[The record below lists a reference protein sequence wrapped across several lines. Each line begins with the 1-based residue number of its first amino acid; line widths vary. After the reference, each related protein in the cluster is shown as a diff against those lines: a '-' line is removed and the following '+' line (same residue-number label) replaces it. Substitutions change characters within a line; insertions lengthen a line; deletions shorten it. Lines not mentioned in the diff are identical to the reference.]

1 MMQNIQTVLNAAI
14 TPSDFISTLLKKRG
28 LISPS
33 GQPLFS
39 YQISHEEYLSLRE
52 VTKRFYPKTSLTASH
67 HSHWAACFVL
77 FCSEWYRREYQTADG
92 WQWSPIWQEL
102 GLQLDQNDL
111 RQIVPM
117 GLELFWKRPVRRF
130 EVSGTRTF
138 LGSVFIEGGLPFQLI
153 RQSDNKFGSL
163 VWRVLKN
170 YFRVELL
177 GIELTELI
185 KQNVTYL
192 PSVFSE
198 SESIEL
204 IASVIRNLMRLAN
217 KVDLNNL
224 EQKPSEQLDKLI
236 PNWREQFPIPLDDE
250 TGRELLNNWLE
261 QASSASQSI
270 KNVQTKLTCD
280 HVIDIDTLKIKTKIT
295 FPKSLSFNIERSQVS
310 STRLELGLD
319 EGTKKSAQL
328 GSVYALFDGRVCK
341 VRPRVKS
348 IVVSRGN
355 PHTPLFVEL
364 TESGICRDRQEISA
378 SAFPIGE
385 TPIGFEEINNSLSY
399 CGQSSFSVKAKSI
412 YVLVSATARL
422 ESLSGVVDLE
432 KTLSY
437 QGTLLHWYKVFGE
450 VRVQDNGNRYRICT
464 NSTYNSSGAF
474 ELSGQELQWET
485 RPTRVYKG
493 LPKVIL
499 PDADSQTATNMFEFI
514 NDKPKHALKN
524 HEKYGIHTFSLKN
537 AEGDV
542 LLRRKLGV
550 LPDDL
555 MLNFHSTAQGVELH
569 IFTKTTIFVEV
580 VVEGAQC
587 EHSKQEHTHIYFLR
601 VGLKPPSTIRL
612 SISANL
618 GSDPIEIT
626 LPFPAAGVFGFDSK
640 GDELGTSLT
649 VPQLLGSKVL
659 LYSAKDYIET
669 FTLSVAL
676 KPICRNSPRFESKI
690 KVGNRPVSISLYSF
704 KERIMELFALSAL
717 DDGIDVEV
725 EIEIRNG
732 VNAKKYNVRKY
743 ITELEID
750 TTQNIVSFVDTSAI
764 DTFNEQPQAIR
775 IAEPERHSEY
785 LPAKKLGDIVVDRYE
800 LLPAMFKG
808 DVWLIIPGVG
818 NDLAFRPRLVNLNGE
833 QEKYAAQR
841 IDTLQS
847 AVRAYHP
854 MSNPDVIGLVMSDM
868 ADNIEHRSWG
878 YLRALWK
885 ETKHLPL
892 STFQVWH
899 EIAKNERALTVAL
912 FVFEMNE
919 EFIQKLDIELPI
931 FWEMIN
937 IDSWKQAI
945 KQYRLFIGRFLPDPK
960 IITSRLDEL
969 FLNLTS
975 CVSSFPAPFAH
986 FLIHNRFENKLSIT
1000 QAEFAFK
1007 QCWLQ
1012 DLKRTNSE
1020 LEPNDWPILLNG
1032 ALKKAISNCEV
1043 NGLLDCEYHQSSVV
1057 YYPAI
1062 SAAVAAGIMRI
1073 EDYVRLDPNAIY
1085 EMKKIREFDRDWFGA
1100 AYSYFVSL
1108 YEKMNKENEA

>member
-1 MMQNIQTVLNAAI
+1 MMQNTQTVLNAAV

-28 LISPS
+28 FDSPS

-39 YQISHEEYLSLRE
+39 YQISHEEYLTLRE
-52 VTKRFYPKTSLTASH
+52 VTKRFYPKTSLTASR
-67 HSHWAACFVL
+67 HSLWAACFVL
-77 FCSEWYRREYQTADG
+77 FCSEWYRREYQTTDG
-92 WQWSPIWQEL
+92 WQWYPIWQEL

-117 GLELFWKRPVRRF
+117 GLELFWKRPIRRF
-130 EVSGTRTF
+130 EISGTRTF

-217 KVDLNNL
+217 QVDLNNL

-236 PNWREQFPIPLDDE
+236 PNWREHFPIPLDDE
-250 TGRELLNNWLE
+250 TGRQLLNNWLE
-261 QASSASQSI
+261 QASDASQSI
-270 KNVQTKLTCD
+270 KNVHTKLTCD

-295 FPKSLSFNIERSQVS
+295 FPKSLSFNIERSQVN

-319 EGTKKSAQL
+319 EGVKKAAQL
-328 GSVYALFDGRVCK
+328 GSVYAQFEGRACK
-341 VRPRVKS
+341 VSPRVKS

-355 PHTPLFVEL
+355 PHTPLYVEL
-364 TESGICRDRQEISA
+364 TESGICRDRQELPA

-385 TPIGFEEINNSLSY
+385 TPIGFEEINNRLTY

-474 ELSGQELQWET
+474 ELSGQELQWDT
-485 RPTRVYKG
+485 KPTRVYKG
-493 LPKVIL
+493 LPKLMV
-499 PDADSQTATNMFEFI
+499 PDADNQTSTNMFEFI
-514 NDKPKHALKN
+514 NDKPKHALKS

-555 MLNFHSTAQGVELH
+555 TLNFHSTAQGVELH

-580 VVEGAQC
+580 LVQGAQC
-587 EHSKQEHTHIYFLR
+587 EHSKQEYTHIYALR
-601 VGLKPPSTIRL
+601 VGQKPPSTLRL
-612 SISANL
+612 FITANL

-626 LPFPAAGVFGFDSK
+626 MPFPAAGVFGFDSK

-659 LYSAKDYIET
+659 LYSAKDYSET
-669 FTLSVAL
+669 FTLSLAL
-676 KPICRNSPRFESKI
+676 KPIFRNSPRFESKI

-704 KERIMELFALSAL
+704 KERVMELFALSAL
-717 DDGIDVEV
+717 DDGIDAEV
-725 EIEIRNG
+725 GIEIRNG
-732 VNAKKYNVRKY
+732 VNAKKYTVKKY
-743 ITELEID
+743 IAELEID
-750 TTQNIVSFVDTSAI
+750 TKHNIVSFISSNGI
-764 DTFNEQPQAIR
+764 DTFSEQPQAIR

-785 LPAKKLGDIVVDRYE
+785 LPAKKLGDIVLDRYE
-800 LLPAMFKG
+800 LVPAMFKG
-808 DVWLIIPGVG
+808 DVWLIIPGEG
-818 NDLAFRPRLVNLNGE
+818 NDLAFRPRLVNLNAE
-833 QEKYAAQR
+833 QEKYATRR
-841 IDTLQS
+841 IDTLQT

-854 MSNPDVIGLVMSDM
+854 TSNPDVIGMVISDM
-868 ADNIEHRSWG
+868 ADNITHSSWG
-878 YLRALWK
+878 YLRALWQ

-912 FVFEMNE
+912 LVFEMNE

-937 IDSWKQAI
+937 IDSWKLAI
-945 KQYRLFIGRFLPDPK
+945 SQYRLFIGRFLPDPK

-975 CVSSFPAPFAH
+975 CVASFPAPLTRYLVH
-986 FLIHNRFENKLSIT
+986 DEFETYLDET
-1000 QAEFAFK
+1000 QAKFLVNH
-1007 QCWLQ
+1007 CWLQ
-1012 DLKRTNSE
+1012 DLLRTHAESS
-1020 LEPNDWPILLNG
+1020 WPDMLNTALLN
-1032 ALKKAISNCEV
+1032 
-1043 NGLLDCEYHQSSVV
+1043 
-1057 YYPAI
+1057 
-1062 SAAVAAGIMRI
+1062 AAKQCHAT
-1073 EDYVRLDPNAIY
+1073 
-1085 EMKKIREFDRDWFGA
+1085 K
-1100 AYSYFVSL
+1100 
-1108 YEKMNKENEA
+1108 